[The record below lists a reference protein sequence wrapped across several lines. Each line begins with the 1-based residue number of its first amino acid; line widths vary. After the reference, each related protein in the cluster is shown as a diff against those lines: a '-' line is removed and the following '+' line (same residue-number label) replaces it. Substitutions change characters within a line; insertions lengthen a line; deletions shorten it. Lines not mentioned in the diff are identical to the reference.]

1 MVMMV
6 VEEVEV
12 VEVEE
17 VAEVVGIPHHLQ
29 VVEEEG
35 VHQMVVN
42 LVLEV
47 AVQVVVEILLSVEMI
62 NESANLVPAENH
74 LKAKEMAR
82 IEEGPHCVSL
92 VLEDGREERRIVVL
106 SERGTGLRT
115 ERERPRPPKNGER
128 YFCQMDLFL
137 LALLPSL
144 LKRNRSLSLS
154 TL

>member
-1 MVMMV
+1 MMV

-47 AVQVVVEILLSVEMI
+47 SNQRFYACEKKREAVLIISVDRMKI
-62 NESANLVPAENH
+62 
-74 LKAKEMAR
+74 K
-82 IEEGPHCVSL
+82 
-92 VLEDGREERRIVVL
+92 VLNGGSDR
-106 SERGTGLRT
+106 SE
-115 ERERPRPPKNGER
+115 
-128 YFCQMDLFL
+128 
-137 LALLPSL
+137 
-144 LKRNRSLSLS
+144 
-154 TL
+154 